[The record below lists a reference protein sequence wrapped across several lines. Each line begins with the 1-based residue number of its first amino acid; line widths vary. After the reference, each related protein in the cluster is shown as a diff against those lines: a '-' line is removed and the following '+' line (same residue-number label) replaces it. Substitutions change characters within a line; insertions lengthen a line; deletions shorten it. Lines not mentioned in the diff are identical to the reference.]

1 MRLTGQPNTTATVN
15 LRGGLN
21 AITMIRLS
29 AIGLLPLCFALFAR
43 GEPGASAV
51 EVVQYCPFYDDPR
64 RSNSLDLPSVEC
76 ADRYA

>member
-1 MRLTGQPNTTATVN
+1 MPARASLPAAVD

-21 AITMIRLS
+21 AFTIVMLS

-43 GEPGASAV
+43 GEPGSSAIDVV
-51 EVVQYCPFYDDPR
+51 EYCPFYDDPR
-64 RSNSLDLPSVEC
+64 RSNSLDFPAVEC